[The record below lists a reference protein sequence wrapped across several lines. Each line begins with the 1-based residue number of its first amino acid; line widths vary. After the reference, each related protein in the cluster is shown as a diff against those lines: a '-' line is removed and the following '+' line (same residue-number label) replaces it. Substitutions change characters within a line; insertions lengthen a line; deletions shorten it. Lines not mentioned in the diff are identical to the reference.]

1 MALFEFETYNQF
13 LNKNDYEGAA
23 NYASKS
29 YFKDKTQQA
38 KMLDNI
44 KILRNK
50 GRIYTGMMTRANE
63 DQKQALAFKTAMDN
77 GTPLDIKNKY
87 YKSYVDG
94 VNNLF
99 GTNATSIAIEFDSA
113 KNKKYGRIPII
124 SKAMDLI
131 GGEGAG
137 DIDWLVKDEDYG
149 FSGFQQ
155 FLSNMGYSDDA
166 SGMQAFNKLGLKQ
179 ETVNGK
185 TRLTISKDNPNLYK
199 VMMALNNVDTNHLPG
214 NGNKA
219 IEQGIRGEK
228 RFKLAGVDRNGKLIN
243 LQNGNQRYSESQSIS
258 WNKNHPIL
266 SAIKKH
272 PKLSIINNTIG
283 LTGSDLTI
291 TDRSVS
297 DDYFVNPDY
306 AYNPTIYDY
315 FHERNKSDIR
325 DQFGVIED
333 VIQKSKNIETELTNK
348 EAERQKD
355 LIMSTTVSGSLGASM
370 ARLEYDFSQGKVDS
384 QSYNIHK
391 KALEDHYENLLSAA
405 DMTQYN
411 VYASTFG
418 DDDDEEGNVKHQLD
432 TKNRELLN
440 DVIAGAIGNNKLRFS
455 AAIMG
460 NMSGTEITI
469 LPKTDKDG
477 NPVGKPIKIFVED
490 LFKGSVEQSLSR
502 DTKMRALKE
511 LNGMEYYGYRYTI
524 PALGD
529 SEGGELGIEPGA
541 EQAYLLHKDGTK
553 TWVDKSKAQDLINR
567 AEILTDFIDAANQTF
582 FDEDGNFKNNVNIEA
597 EVSNW
602 ANGAAQELY
611 AATYNRAEYLQNN
624 GLDNS
629 YELDYLKNKYTL
641 IRNYILNS
649 VGYFDSKY

>member
-219 IEQGIRGEK
+219 IGQGIRGEK

-266 SAIKKH
+266 AGISYA
-272 PKLSIINNTIG
+272 TG
-283 LTGSDLTI
+283 LADSDLTI
-291 TDRSVS
+291 TDRSIS

-384 QSYNIHK
+384 QSYNVYK

-469 LPKTDKDG
+469 LPKTDKNG

-553 TWVDKSKAQDLINR
+553 TWVDKSKAQDMINR

>member
-29 YFKDKTQQA
+29 YFKDKNQQA

-87 YKSYVDG
+87 YKTYVDG

-131 GGEGAG
+131 GGEGTG

-243 LQNGNQRYSESQSIS
+243 LQNGNQRYYESQSIA

-266 SAIKKH
+266 AGIS
-272 PKLSIINNTIG
+272 NTIG
-283 LTGSDLTI
+283 LTDQDLTI
-291 TDRSVS
+291 TDRSIS

-306 AYNPTIYDY
+306 AYNPTIFELNADNI
-315 FHERNKSDIR
+315 ERDKSNIR
-325 DQFGVIED
+325 DQFGTIED
-333 VIQKSKNIETELTNK
+333 VIQKSKNIETELTYK
-348 EAERQKD
+348 EAEREKD
-355 LIMSTTVSGSLGASM
+355 LVMSTTVTGSLGASM

-384 QSYNIHK
+384 QSYNVYK
-391 KALEDHYENLLSAA
+391 QSLEDHYENLLSGA

-418 DDDDEEGNVKHQLD
+418 DDDDDEGNVKHQLD

-553 TWVDKSKAQDLINR
+553 TWVDKSKAQDMINR

-582 FDEDGNFKNNVNIEA
+582 FDEDGNFKDNVNIEA

-649 VGYFDSKY
+649 VGYFDSKH

>member
-29 YFKDKTQQA
+29 YFKDKNQQA

-50 GRIYTGMMTRANE
+50 GRVYNGMMNRATA

-87 YKSYVDG
+87 YKEYVDG
-94 VNNLF
+94 INNLF
-99 GTNATSIAIEFDSA
+99 GNNATSIAIEFDSA
-113 KNKKYGRIPII
+113 KTKRYGRIPIYSEI
-124 SKAMDLI
+124 ADMI
-131 GGEGAG
+131 GGKGAG
-137 DIDWLVKDEDYG
+137 NVDWAAKDEDYG

-166 SGMQAFNKLGLKQ
+166 KGIQAFNKLGVKQ

-185 TRLTISKDNPNLYK
+185 TRITVTKDNPNLYK
-199 VMMALNNVDTNHLPG
+199 IMMALDNVDTNHLPG
-214 NGNKA
+214 SGNRT
-219 IEQGIRGEK
+219 IQEGVRGEK
-228 RFKLAGVDRNGKLIN
+228 RFKLAGVDKDGKLIK
-243 LQNGNQRYSESQSIS
+243 LDNGNQ
-258 WNKNHPIL
+258 N
-266 SAIKKH
+266 
-272 PKLSIINNTIG
+272 INE
-283 LTGSDLTI
+283 TGSI
-291 TDRSVS
+291 AYAKNNYWKWRSGLSDQTMTVSERGIS

-306 AYNPTIYDY
+306 APIIKGVGLETVVDKNNIAG
-315 FHERNKSDIR
+315 
-325 DQFGVIED
+325 QFGAIED
-333 VIQKSKNIETELTNK
+333 LLRRTKDINQELTTK
-348 EAERQKD
+348 EEERQKD
-355 LIMSTTVSGSLGASM
+355 MTMSTTVAGSLGASM
-370 ARLEYDFSQGKVDS
+370 ARLESDFSRGLVDA
-384 QSYNIHK
+384 QSYNIYK
-391 KALEDHYENLLSAA
+391 KNLEDHYENLLSAA

-411 VYASTFG
+411 VYATNFG
-418 DDDDEEGNVKHQLD
+418 DDDNEDGVQKKLD
-432 TKNRELLN
+432 TKNRQLLN
-440 DVIAGAIGNNKLRFS
+440 DAIAGAIGNNKLKFS

-469 LPKTDKDG
+469 LPKVDKDG
-477 NPVGKPIKIFVED
+477 NPVGKPIKIFVEN
-490 LFKGSVEQSLSR
+490 LFKGSVEESLNR

-511 LNGMEYYGYRYTI
+511 LNGMEYYSYRYTI

-529 SEGGELGIEPGA
+529 SEGGELGIDPGA
-541 EQAYLLHKDGTK
+541 SQAYLLHKDGTK
-553 TWVDKSKAQDLINR
+553 TFVDKAKAQDMINR

-582 FDEDGNFKNNVNIEA
+582 FDEDGKFKKNTNIEA

-611 AATYNRAEYLQNN
+611 NATYDRAKLLQSQ

-629 YELDYLKNKYTL
+629 LELDYLKNKYTL

-649 VGYFDSKY
+649 IGYFDSNN

>member
-29 YFKDKTQQA
+29 YFKDKNQQA

-50 GRIYTGMMTRANE
+50 GRVYNGMMNRATD

-87 YKSYVDG
+87 YKQYVDG
-94 VNNLF
+94 INDLF
-99 GTNATSIAIEFDSA
+99 GNNATSIAIEFDSA
-113 KNKKYGRIPII
+113 KNKRYGRIPVYSEI
-124 SKAMDLI
+124 ADLI
-131 GGEGAG
+131 GGKGTG
-137 DIDWLVKDEDYG
+137 NVDWLAKDEDYG

-166 SGMQAFNKLGLKQ
+166 AGMQAFNKLGVKQ

-185 TRLTISKDNPNLYK
+185 TRITVTKDNPNLYK
-199 VMMALNNVDTNHLPG
+199 IMMALNNVDTNHLPG
-214 NGNKA
+214 NDNKP
-219 IEQGIRGEK
+219 IQQGIRGEK
-228 RFKLAGVDRNGKLIN
+228 RFKLAGVDKDGKLIK
-243 LQNGNQRYSESQSIS
+243 LQNRNMNYAESQSAAWGENNLMS
-258 WNKNHPIL
+258 KGFSQLLGTL
-266 SAIKKH
+266 SE
-272 PKLSIINNTIG
+272 
-283 LTGSDLTI
+283 DLTVS
-291 TDRSVS
+291 DRSQS
-297 DDYFVNPDY
+297 DDYFVNPDF
-306 AYNPTIYDY
+306 AYSSTLPENLGRITRDK
-315 FHERNKSDIR
+315 NSIR
-325 DQFGVIED
+325 DQFGSIED
-333 VIQKSKNIETELTNK
+333 ILQKTKNIDKELTAK
-348 EAERQKD
+348 EEERQKD
-355 LIMSTTVSGSLGASM
+355 MTMSTTVSGSLGASM
-370 ARLEYDFSQGKVDS
+370 ARLESDFSRGLVDS
-384 QSYNIHK
+384 QSYNIYK
-391 KALEDHYENLLSAA
+391 KALEEHYENLLSAA

-411 VYASTFG
+411 VYATNFG
-418 DDDDEEGNVKHQLD
+418 DDDSEDGVQKQLD
-432 TKNRELLN
+432 TKNRQLLN
-440 DVIAGAIGNNKLRFS
+440 DAIAGAIGNNKLKFS

-469 LPKTDKDG
+469 LPKVDKDG
-477 NPVGKPIKIFVED
+477 NPVGKPIKIFVEN
-490 LFKGSVEQSLSR
+490 LFKGSVEESLNR

-529 SEGGELGIEPGA
+529 SEGGELGIDPGA
-541 EQAYLLHKDGTK
+541 QQAYLLHKDGTK
-553 TWVDKSKAQDLINR
+553 TFVDKAKAQDMINR

-582 FDEDGNFKNNVNIEA
+582 FDEDGNFKKNTNIEA

-602 ANGAAQELY
+602 ANGATQELY
-611 AATYNRAEYLQNN
+611 NATYDRASLLKSQ

-629 YELDYLKNKYTL
+629 LELEYLKNKYTL

-649 VGYFDSKY
+649 IGYFDSNN

>member
-29 YFKDKTQQA
+29 YFKDKNQQVR
-38 KMLDNI
+38 MLDNI

-50 GRIYTGMMTRANE
+50 GRVYNGMMNRATD

-87 YKSYVDG
+87 YKQYVDG
-94 VNNLF
+94 INDLF
-99 GTNATSIAIEFDSA
+99 GNNATSIAIEFDSA
-113 KNKKYGRIPII
+113 KNKRYGRIPVYSEI
-124 SKAMDLI
+124 ADLI
-131 GGEGAG
+131 GGKGAG
-137 DIDWLVKDEDYG
+137 NVDWLAKDEDYG

-166 SGMQAFNKLGLKQ
+166 AGMQAFNKLGVKR

-185 TRLTISKDNPNLYK
+185 TRITVTKDNPNLYK
-199 VMMALNNVDTNHLPG
+199 IMMALNNVDTNHLPG
-214 NGNKA
+214 NDNKP
-219 IEQGIRGEK
+219 IQQGIRGEK
-228 RFKLAGVDRNGKLIN
+228 RFKLAGVDKDGKLIK
-243 LQNGNQRYSESQSIS
+243 LQNRNMNYAESQSAAWGENNPIS
-258 WNKNHPIL
+258 KGFSQLLGTL
-266 SAIKKH
+266 SE
-272 PKLSIINNTIG
+272 
-283 LTGSDLTI
+283 DLTVS
-291 TDRSVS
+291 DRSQS
-297 DDYFVNPDY
+297 DDYFVNPDF
-306 AYNPTIYDY
+306 AYSSTLPENLGRITRDK
-315 FHERNKSDIR
+315 NSIR
-325 DQFGVIED
+325 DQFGSIED
-333 VIQKSKNIETELTNK
+333 ILQKTKNIDKELTAK
-348 EAERQKD
+348 EEERQKD
-355 LIMSTTVSGSLGASM
+355 MTMSTTVSGSLGASM
-370 ARLEYDFSQGKVDS
+370 ARLESDFSRGLVDS
-384 QSYNIHK
+384 QSYNIYK
-391 KALEDHYENLLSAA
+391 KALEEHYENLLSAA

-411 VYASTFG
+411 VYATNFG
-418 DDDDEEGNVKHQLD
+418 DDDSEDGVQKQLD
-432 TKNRELLN
+432 TKNRQLLN
-440 DVIAGAIGNNKLRFS
+440 DAIAGAIGSNKLKFS

-469 LPKTDKDG
+469 LPKVDKDG
-477 NPVGKPIKIFVED
+477 NPVGKPIKIFVEN
-490 LFKGSVEQSLSR
+490 LFKGSVEESLNR

-529 SEGGELGIEPGA
+529 SEGGELGIDPGA

-553 TWVDKSKAQDLINR
+553 TFVNKAKAQDMINR

-582 FDEDGNFKNNVNIEA
+582 FDEDGNFKKNTNIEA

-602 ANGAAQELY
+602 ANGATQELY
-611 AATYNRAEYLQNN
+611 NATYDRANLLQSQ

-629 YELDYLKNKYTL
+629 LELEYLRNKYTL

-649 VGYFDSKY
+649 IGYFDSNN